1 MVSRTQSS
9 RTRRSRFW
17 TWRNSSSR
25 SSIAVRQ
32 AADACS
38 QMVSWAS
45 REPSSS
51 RVPGRW
57 WCTAARFRTR
67 SAPLLSWAT
76 STGSTIRRTGQMWR
90 WQRPNEL
97 LTRLECRR
105 TSGHSITSW
114 SDTFQSIQTK
124 YDIRIN
130 WKIVSLSLKLTNFII
145 CLDQIITF
153 IFCCYDLKFGS

>member
-9 RTRRSRFW
+9 PTRRSRFW
-17 TWRNSSSR
+17 TLRNSSSR
-25 SSIAVRQ
+25 FSIAVRP
-32 AADACS
+32 AADACI
-38 QMVSWAS
+38 QMVSLAS

-51 RVPGRW
+51 WAPGRW

-76 STGSTIRRTGQMWR
+76 STGSTLRRTGQMWR
-90 WQRPNEL
+90 SLRPNEL

-114 SDTFQSIQTK
+114 CDTIQSIQTK

-145 CLDQIITF
+145 SLLNTTTIVLYSGT
-153 IFCCYDLKFGS
+153 